1 MKPAAYLLTAMLSP
15 ALALPA
21 LEKSAPVPD
30 HARASAVRAAFE
42 TAWSGYYKYAWPH
55 DDLHPISNTYEDD
68 RAQWGLTPID
78 ALDTAIVM
86 NYKDIVNTILEFIPT
101 VDFTTTRKEEETISL
116 FETTIRYLGGLLSA
130 YDLLKGPYKRLAND
144 PKQVDALLTQA
155 ARLADTL
162 SFAFDTPSGVAD
174 GYLVLNPARR
184 ISGRSSSNLAEVG
197 TLILEWTRLSDLT
210 GNPVYAELAAKCE
223 AHLLTPKGSPEAWP
237 GLVGTDI
244 STADGTFLNSRGG
257 WSGGDDSF
265 YEYLIKM
272 YVYDPKSYGL
282 YRDRWIAAADSTM
295 EHLASHP
302 TSRQDL
308 TFLNQFD
315 GQTTE
320 SVTGHCKYTL
330 TSFAGGNFI
339 LAGLVLG
346 EEKYTKFGLALAESY
361 FQTYNAT
368 ASGIGP
374 EVFRWVDSAHPDTG
388 RQPPADQAAF
398 YATAGFWVDGADY
411 VLRPETVESLY
422 YAYRATGD
430 KKYQDLAWRGFNSI
444 VSKCRAGSGYSG
456 LRDVTKPDGGG
467 FDDFQQSFFLAET
480 LKYLYL
486 IFVDDTPVQVKA
498 GEPNQ
503 FVFNTEAHPFKVRD

>member
-1 MKPAAYLLTAMLSP
+1 MKISACLLAAMLGQ
-15 ALALPA
+15 AIALPA
-21 LEKSAPVPD
+21 SEKRAPAPD
-30 HARASAVRAAFE
+30 RARATAVRAAFQ
-42 TAWSGYYKYAWPH
+42 TAWSGYYKNAWPH
-55 DDLHPISNTYEDD
+55 DTLRPISNTYEDD

-78 ALDTAIVM
+78 SLDTAIVM
-86 NYKDIVNTILEFIPT
+86 NDKDIVNTILDFIPS
-101 VDFTTTRKEEETISL
+101 VNFTTTRKQYETISL

-144 PKQVDALLTQA
+144 AKKVDALLTQA
-155 ARLADTL
+155 ASLADTL
-162 SFAFDTPSGVAD
+162 SFAFDTPSGIAD
-174 GYLVLNPARR
+174 GYLVLNPTPS

-210 GNPVYAELAAKCE
+210 GNPKYAKLADRCE
-223 AHLLTPKGSPEAWP
+223 AHLLAPKGSPEAWP

-244 STADGTFLNSRGG
+244 STKDGSFLNSHGG

-282 YRDRWIAAADSTM
+282 YRDRWIAAADSTI

-302 TSRQDL
+302 TSRKNL
-308 TFLNQFD
+308 TFLNQFN

-320 SVTGHCKYTL
+320 SVTGHL

-339 LAGLVLG
+339 LAGLVLKDD
-346 EEKYTKFGLALAESY
+346 KYTRFGLELAESY
-361 FQTYNAT
+361 FETYTAT

-374 EVFRWVDSAHPDTG
+374 ETFRWVDAANPNG
-388 RQPPADQAAF
+388 RQPPADQADF
-398 YATAGFWVDGADY
+398 YAKAGFWVDGADY
-411 VLRPETVESLY
+411 ILRPETVESLY

-430 KKYQDLAWRGFNSI
+430 KKYQDLAWKGFNAI

-456 LRDVTKPDGGG
+456 IRDVNQANGGG

-486 IFVDDTPVQVKA
+486 IFVDDTRVQVKA
-498 GEPNQ
+498 DGRNQ
-503 FVFNTEAHPFKVRD
+503 FVFNTEAHPFKVRG